1 MNIELEK
8 KIIELVEAVRADQ
21 FPEFVTD
28 PETGLAGPEYNAYEA
43 GEYIYGIT
51 FNISSVS
58 CGTGVDVLVHLQW
71 PRFHMLYHELK
82 EKRRVIK
89 FETTALNPEVVHV
102 RMSMPDDIIDY
113 VAIVSRE
120 DCIEMLLERGVT
132 ETVLEMDLAGPGTEA
147 AAEDLWNEVLK
158 YECL

>member
-21 FPEFVTD
+21 FPE
-28 PETGLAGPEYNAYEA
+28 PKTGLAGPEYNAYEA
-43 GEYIYGIT
+43 GEHIYGIT
-51 FNISSVS
+51 FNISSVN
-58 CGTGVDVLVHLQW
+58 CGVGVDVLVHLQW

-102 RMSMPDDIIDY
+102 SMSVADSIIHY

-120 DCIEMLLERGVT
+120 ECIEMLLERGVT
-132 ETVLEMDLAGPGTEA
+132 EMDLTEA

>member
-21 FPEFVTD
+21 FPEPKTG

-43 GEYIYGIT
+43 GEHIYGIT
-51 FNISSVS
+51 FNISSVN
-58 CGTGVDVLVHLQW
+58 CGVGVDVLVHLQW

-102 RMSMPDDIIDY
+102 SMSVADSIIHY
-113 VAIVSRE
+113 VAIVSRK
-120 DCIEMLLERGVT
+120 LLERGVT
-132 ETVLEMDLAGPGTEA
+132 EMDLAGPGTEA